1 MNLKFAVSVTLSI
14 CSTVYC
20 WVSTA
25 LSQKI
30 LLTFVF
36 PQAEALKEHGSAVR
50 SCWRRSWFQV
60 QVPPSSLESCPVR
73 IWDKFVSR
81 FWGYPCVLSSFPV
94 SCSFSAALK
103 ALIFNLNSKKKKKA
117 DFCLS
122 CVPGRCRTSEFLQGK
137 SQTNVRLNQ
146 FYSFYSRSIY
156 SLASTYFWSPS
167 SVLK

>member
-103 ALIFNLNSKKKKKA
+103 ALIFNLNSKKKKRLISAWAVFLDAAELLNFFKGKA
-117 DFCLS
+117 RQM
-122 CVPGRCRTSEFLQGK
+122 CVSTSFIPFIQG
-137 SQTNVRLNQ
+137 
-146 FYSFYSRSIY
+146 
-156 SLASTYFWSPS
+156 ASTLWLLPTFGHLPVS
-167 SVLK
+167 